1 MNKELTRMPDFN
13 TEAMLAYVR
22 TLREEE
28 LSFELISA
36 VVARAR
42 TEFGQALGGGW
53 IITPS
58 EAVDEVLGDLD
69 AGVYTITLTPKEPK

>member
-1 MNKELTRMPDFN
+1 MNKELTGVPDFN
-13 TEAMLAYVR
+13 TEGMLAYAR

-28 LSFELISA
+28 LPFELINA

-53 IITPS
+53 PITPS

-69 AGVYTITLTPKEPK
+69 AGMYTIKLTPKEPK